1 MLDRGLSVD
10 GAGQALGWPKA
21 RVTAR
26 MRLLELPDRAQRMVG
41 AGELSLSCVE
51 VLRQIGAVSRPI
63 QELVVEYIDHDDTAW
78 ARDRLEAEAGWVIGQ
93 AIRAIGTSKTWA
105 EYLTGFGTRDVA
117 ELKLG
122 KVAEQ
127 QMAEIDELFKRLN
140 PYAYSSRL
148 VRFIDAEIDQARAA
162 GVLVEFEHGA
172 PIITDRKL
180 YRELVKQA
188 LKRAVQEYREK
199 AAAANE
205 AKAAARKRSGAT
217 PNDPLADA
225 KRAHR
230 EAIRG
235 LSDQAHGVNLDL
247 GTSLINGLSRVDPDD
262 MAVARFFVLCRRRH
276 RTNYADRLTMRISRC
291 RTR

>member
-1 MLDRGLSVD
+1 MLDRGLSED
-10 GAGQALGWPKA
+10 GAAQALGWPKA

-41 AGELSLSCVE
+41 AGELPLSCVD
-51 VLRQIGAVSRPI
+51 VVRQIGAVSRPI

-93 AIRAIGTSKTWA
+93 AIQAIGTSKTWA

-127 QMAEIDELFKRLN
+127 QMAAIDELCKRLN
-140 PYAYSSRL
+140 PYAYGSQL

-172 PIITDRKL
+172 PTSPTASCTESWSSRRSSVPFRSTATKL
-180 YRELVKQA
+180 PRP
-188 LKRAVQEYREK
+188 RR
-199 AAAANE
+199 
-205 AKAAARKRSGAT
+205 
-217 PNDPLADA
+217 P
-225 KRAHR
+225 
-230 EAIRG
+230 
-235 LSDQAHGVNLDL
+235 
-247 GTSLINGLSRVDPDD
+247 
-262 MAVARFFVLCRRRH
+262 RRRSASAPAPRPTTRL
-276 RTNYADRLTMRISRC
+276 RTPSALTA
-291 RTR
+291 